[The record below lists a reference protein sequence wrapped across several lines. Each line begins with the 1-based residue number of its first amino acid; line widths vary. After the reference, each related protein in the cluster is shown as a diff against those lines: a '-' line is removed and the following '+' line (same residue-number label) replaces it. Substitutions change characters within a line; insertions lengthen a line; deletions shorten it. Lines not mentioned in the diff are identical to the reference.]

1 MLLIA
6 ILLAVSTSLFAQ
18 VTTPSL
24 TGRAGGGSSGSRP
37 SHPQKTIP
45 ETVEDLDTT
54 GIAIK
59 RPDNI
64 KQVTELDSL
73 SGNYRIGTK
82 LGTGGFLN
90 TPILMTPDEYQKWS
104 LQQSINAY
112 YRQKNREEYESQGK
126 SKFDFTDMKFDL
138 GPAEKIFGP
147 GGVQIKTQGS
157 AELKMGGNHKK
168 INNPSLAAN
177 RRSTFGFDFGEKINL
192 SVTGKVGD
200 KINMNINYNTE
211 ATFNVDA

>member
-1 MLLIA
+1 MKNKFHNCGSLVRRRLGLRS
-6 ILLAVSTSLFAQ
+6 ILLFFILHSSFFISAQ
-18 VTTPSL
+18 DLHTKT
-24 TGRAGGGSSGSRP
+24 
-37 SHPQKTIP
+37 QKTIP

-104 LQQSINAY
+104 LQQSMNAY

-138 GPAEKIFGP
+138 GPAENIFGP
-147 GGVQIKTQGS
+147 GGVQTVACRS
-157 AELKMGGNHKK
+157 
-168 INNPSLAAN
+168 
-177 RRSTFGFDFGEKINL
+177 RRKDQQN
-192 SVTGKVGD
+192 
-200 KINMNINYNTE
+200 
-211 ATFNVDA
+211 